1 MKIVKLIVWAS
12 FLVYLAVV
20 AGLVFFSRYRVGAV
34 ADVSIWEYAR
44 FQMNIVPF
52 KTILEYIKVY
62 FDGSMSKSI
71 PLSNLIGNLIM
82 FFPWGIYLPL
92 FFKNLKQWKK
102 YILVTVGLLLG
113 IELVQFFARLGS
125 FDIDDLIL
133 NLAGAMLGFLLWKTR
148 ILQWFEKLYRS
159 W

>member
-12 FLVYLAVV
+12 FLLYLAVV
-20 AGLVFFSRYRVGAV
+20 AGLVFFSRYRVGDV

-62 FDGSMSKSI
+62 YDGSMSKI
-71 PLSNLIGNLIM
+71 VPLRNLIGNLIM

-133 NLAGAMLGFLLWKTR
+133 NLAGAMLGFLMWKTR